1 MSKFIEY
8 PKSAEPTIGNNVW
21 VISKEES
28 LAIESLPEG
37 KVIVSFTY
45 WKEHQVSLQAKVD
58 RKEVGIFFTVAV
70 LLTRHLL
77 LAKPFARIQS
87 AMSAWGVIAIDFPIF
102 RDGRGFS
109 TAAILREQFHWEHEL
124 RAIGDIL
131 IDQLVQMA
139 RVGFDAFV
147 LREDQ
152 SLETALIQLKRFPVK
167 MQNDWRSQRTILRG
181 VAA

>member
-1 MSKFIEY
+1 MSKYIAY
-8 PKSAEPTIGNNVW
+8 PKHSEPKISNNLW
-21 VISKEES
+21 VISKDES
-28 LAIESLPEG
+28 LAVASLPDG

-45 WKEHQVSLQAKVD
+45 WKEHQASLQTKTQVQ
-58 RKEVGIFFTVAV
+58 ELGVFFTVNDDIV
-70 LLTRHLL
+70 QELNI
-77 LAKPFARIQS
+77 IQS
-87 AMSAWGVIAIDFPIF
+87 AMSSWNLIAIDFPIF

-109 TAAILREQFHWEHEL
+109 SAAILREQFNWDKEL
-124 RAIGDIL
+124 RAVGDVL

-139 RVGFDAFV
+139 RVGFDSFV

-181 VAA
+181 AAA

>member
-1 MSKFIEY
+1 MSKYIEY

-21 VISKEES
+21 VVSKDQS

-58 RKEVGIFFTVAV
+58 RKEVGIFFTVDDDIV
-70 LLTRHLL
+70 RESEV
-77 LAKPFARIQS
+77 IQS

>member
-1 MSKFIEY
+1 MSKYIAY
-8 PKSAEPTIGNNVW
+8 PKHSEPKISNNLW
-21 VISKEES
+21 VISKDES
-28 LAIESLPEG
+28 LAVASLPDG

-45 WKEHQVSLQAKVD
+45 WKEHQASLQTKTQVQ
-58 RKEVGIFFTVAV
+58 ELGVFFTVNDDIV
-70 LLTRHLL
+70 QELNV
-77 LAKPFARIQS
+77 IQS
-87 AMSAWGVIAIDFPIF
+87 AMSSWNVIAIEFPIF

-109 TAAILREQFHWEHEL
+109 TAAILREQFHWEKEL
-124 RAIGDIL
+124 RAVGDVL

-139 RVGFDAFV
+139 RVGFDSFV

-181 VAA
+181 AAA

>member
-1 MSKFIEY
+1 MPKYIAY
-8 PKSAEPTIGNNVW
+8 PKISEPKISYNSW
-21 VISKEES
+21 FISKDES
-28 LAIESLPEG
+28 LAVESLPEG

-45 WKEHQVSLQAKVD
+45 WKEHQDLLQAKIERQELGV
-58 RKEVGIFFTVAV
+58 FFTVNDDIV
-70 LLTRHLL
+70 QELNV
-77 LAKPFARIQS
+77 IQS
-87 AMSAWGVIAIDFPIF
+87 AMSSWNLIAIDFPIF

-109 TAAILREQFHWEHEL
+109 SAAILREQFHWDKEL
-124 RAIGDIL
+124 RAVGDVL

-139 RVGFDAFV
+139 RVGFDSFV

-181 VAA
+181 AAA

>member
-1 MSKFIEY
+1 MSKYITY
-8 PKSAEPTIGNNVW
+8 PKNSEPKISHNSW
-21 VISKEES
+21 VIAKDEN

-37 KVIVSFTY
+37 GVIVSYTY

-58 RKEVGIFFTVAV
+58 RKEVGIFFTVDDDIV
-70 LLTRHLL
+70 RESEV
-77 LAKPFARIQS
+77 IQS

-124 RAIGDIL
+124 RAIGDVL

>member
-1 MSKFIEY
+1 MSKYITY
-8 PKSAEPTIGNNVW
+8 PKKSEPKISNNSW
-21 VISKEES
+21 VISRDES
-28 LAIESLPEG
+28 SAVSFLPEG

-45 WKEHQVSLQAKVD
+45 WKEHQASLQTKTERQELGV
-58 RKEVGIFFTVAV
+58 FFTVNDDIV
-70 LLTRHLL
+70 QELN
-77 LAKPFARIQS
+77 FIQS
-87 AMSAWGVIAIDFPIF
+87 AMSTWQVIAIDFPIF

-109 TAAILREQFHWEHEL
+109 TAAIFREQFHWEKEL
-124 RAIGDIL
+124 RAIGDVL

-139 RVGFDAFV
+139 RVGFDSFV

-181 VAA
+181 AVA